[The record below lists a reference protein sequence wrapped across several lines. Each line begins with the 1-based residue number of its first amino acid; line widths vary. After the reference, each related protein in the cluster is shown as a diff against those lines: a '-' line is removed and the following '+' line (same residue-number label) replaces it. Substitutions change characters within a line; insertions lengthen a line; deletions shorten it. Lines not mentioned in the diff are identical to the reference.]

1 MITEWSQT
9 NRRDM
14 KYSGWSNGVFYIHEI
29 LDLGPMNIKDEITSE
44 RKLEMIILE
53 TKVMRFMI
61 DSIIRDLATLDEV
74 RSLSIFA
81 RLWI

>member
-1 MITEWSQT
+1 
-9 NRRDM
+9 
-14 KYSGWSNGVFYIHEI
+14 
-29 LDLGPMNIKDEITSE
+29 MNIKDEITSE